1 MKQTILLVEDEEALA
16 NAILLN
22 LKLEGFEVQWIKNG
36 KTAEITLL
44 QKPDFFDLI
53 ILDVMIPEKD
63 GLEVCLF
70 IRKAGLQVPILILS
84 ARNSTSDK
92 ILGLKNG
99 ANDYLGKPFHLE
111 EFLLRVKNLVSSKKE
126 IINVPS
132 FSFQGNTISFD
143 SFSATTFSNER
154 ITFSKREIAFLKLFI
169 DHPNQVISRDE
180 LADTTPESIQ
190 LNFRVIDNAIVKF
203 RKSFEIDLK
212 QPKHFISVRS
222 VGYIFKP

>member
-22 LKLEGFEVQWIKNG
+22 LKIEGFEVQWIKNG

-111 EFLLRVKNLVSSKKE
+111 EFLLRVKNLVSAKKE

>member
-1 MKQTILLVEDEEALA
+1 MVEDEEALA

-111 EFLLRVKNLVSSKKE
+111 EFLLRVKNLVSAKKE

>member
-111 EFLLRVKNLVSSKKE
+111 EFLLRVKNLVSAKKE

-203 RKSFEIDLK
+203 RKSFENDIK
-212 QPKHFISVRS
+212 NPQHFISVRG
-222 VGYIFKP
+222 VGYLFKP

>member
-36 KTAEITLL
+36 KTAETTLL
-44 QKPDFFDLI
+44 QSPDLFDLV

-111 EFLLRVKNLVSSKKE
+111 EFLLRVKNLTASKRE
-126 IINVPS
+126 VVHVPS
-132 FSFQGNTISFD
+132 FSFEGNTISFE
-143 SFSATTFSNER
+143 SFSAKTFSNKK
-154 ITFSKREIAFLKLFI
+154 ITFSKREISFLQFFI
-169 DHPNQVISRDE
+169 EHPNQVISRED
-180 LADTTPESIQ
+180 LAETIPDSDQ

-203 RKSFEIDLK
+203 RKSFEIDIK
-212 QPKHFISVRS
+212 HPKHFISVRG
-222 VGYIFKP
+222 VGYLFKP

>member
-111 EFLLRVKNLVSSKKE
+111 EFLLRVKNLVSAKKE

>member
-111 EFLLRVKNLVSSKKE
+111 EFLLRVKNLVSVKKE

-132 FSFQGNTISFD
+132 FSFNGNTISFD

-180 LADTTPESIQ
+180 LAGTTSESIQ

-203 RKSFEIDLK
+203 RKSFEIDIK
-212 QPKHFISVRS
+212 HPQHFISVRG
-222 VGYIFKP
+222 VGYLFKP

>member
-111 EFLLRVKNLVSSKKE
+111 EFLLRVKNLVSAKKE

-212 QPKHFISVRS
+212 EPKHFISVRS